1 MKALIGSKNQG
12 KIESAKEALSFYF
25 EDVEILGVAV
35 SSNVSEQPVNEEI
48 YLGAENRIENLKQ
61 YAKENKINVDLYM
74 SVESGINK
82 LTCGYVISNVAIVED
97 KNGLISYGTG
107 PQFPVPDRYVE
118 DIIKTDFSTVMN
130 KIFGEDKER
139 HNKGGGIQMLT
150 HGKVSRI
157 DSSRM
162 AFIMALT
169 KFINKESWK

>member
-12 KIESAKEALSFYF
+12 KIESAKEALSLYF

-48 YLGAENRIENLKQ
+48 YLGAKNRIENLKQ

-82 LTCGYVISNVAIVED
+82 LPCGYVISNVAIIED

-107 PQFPVPDRYVE
+107 PQFPVPDRYVK
-118 DIIKTDFSTVMN
+118 DIIKTDFSTLMN

-150 HGKVSRI
+150 HGKVTRI
-157 DSSRM
+157 DSGKM

-169 KFINKESWK
+169 KFINEEIWK